1 MLIRLLF
8 PRAALWILL
17 TLVGSMLFPDPAASE
32 SYIAGQF
39 GVTLA
44 SELTDGN
51 LTSHGLSG
59 LQVSDQD
66 LKSSLMGGIKLGHY
80 FTKAR
85 WLGIET
91 ELFYTT
97 PHIKQ
102 GTLTFSGPGGS
113 VSGEFLGLHHRMLT
127 WAPVNIVIRYP
138 YYRLQPYAAIGPACS
153 SAGSRIR
160 NQDCLSPAPRS
171 GSIRKSGSSISSPGN
186 GSSSPNGNTISHGWV
201 IRHRMT
207 TRTRRSD
214 FVPPTAYTW
223 LPSVSDT
230 TFSRILKKSGSH
242 LMIC

>member
-17 TLVGSMLFPDPAASE
+17 TLVGSTLFPDPAASE

-59 LQVSDQD
+59 LQISDQG

-138 YYRLQPYAAIGPACS
+138 YYRLQPYAAIGP
-153 SAGSRIR
+153 GLFFGRIKDS
-160 NQDCLSPAPRS
+160 QSGLSQS
-171 GSIRKSGSSISSPGN
+171 GTTIGLNTQVGLKYFVTGN
-186 GSSSPNGNTISHGWV
+186 GSSSPNGNTISHGSA

-214 FVPPTAYTW
+214 FVPPTACTW
-223 LPSVSDT
+223 LPSVSDIT
-230 TFSRILKKSGSH
+230 SSRIRKSGSH
-242 LMIC
+242 LIIC

>member
-1 MLIRLLF
+1 MLTRLLF

-17 TLVGSMLFPDPAASE
+17 TLVGSMSFPDPATSE

-138 YYRLQPYAAIGPACS
+138 YYRLQPYAAIGP
-153 SAGSRIR
+153 GLFFGRIKDS
-160 NQDCLSPAPRS
+160 QSGLSQS
-171 GSIRKSGSSISSPGN
+171 GTTIGLNTQVGLKYFVTRK
-186 GSSSPNGNTISHGWV
+186 WV
-201 IRHRMT
+201 IFTEWKYNLARMG
-207 TRTRRSD
+207 
-214 FVPPTAYTW
+214 YTSQDDN
-223 LPSVSDT
+223 PDAPIGFRATYSVHMVA
-230 TFSRILKKSGSH
+230 FGIGYH
-242 LMIC
+242 F